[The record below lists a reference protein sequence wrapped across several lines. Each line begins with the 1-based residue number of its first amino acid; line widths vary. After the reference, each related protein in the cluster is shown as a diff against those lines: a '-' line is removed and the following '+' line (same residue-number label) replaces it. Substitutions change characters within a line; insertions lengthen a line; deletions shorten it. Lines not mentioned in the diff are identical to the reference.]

1 MYYPTGSLKQRLCV
15 AGRDALYAYCA
26 ARGVPHARLG
36 KLVVAT
42 SGAQA
47 PALDALA
54 ATALA
59 NGVTDLRRLS
69 ALETAR
75 LEPAVRAH
83 LALLSPSSGI
93 LDSHALMAALQADAE
108 AAGATVALRSRVVSG
123 ETTGRSG
130 LRLLVADDANAN
142 AAPAAL
148 QARTVVVCA
157 GLGTPALLR
166 SLRGVDVASLPRQR
180 LAKGNYFALRG
191 GVAAPFARLVYPL
204 PQDGGLGVHATL
216 DLAGRVRFGPDVQ
229 WLPHDADPSALDF
242 RVDPARAAAF
252 ESAVRQYWPALPDG
266 ALVADY
272 SGIRPK
278 LSGPGDAAADFV
290 IAGSATHGAPGLV
303 ALLGIESPGLTAC
316 LALADAAARAVQA
329 EQDGTGAGFA

>member
-1 MYYPTGSLKQRLCV
+1 LYYPPGSLKQRLCV

-42 SGAQA
+42 SATQE

-69 ALETAR
+69 SLETAR

-83 LALLSPSSGI
+83 SALLSPSSGI
-93 LDSHALMAALQADAE
+93 LDSLALIQALQADAE
-108 AAGATVALRSRVVSG
+108 AAGATVSLRSRAVCG
-123 ETTGRSG
+123 ETTGAHG
-130 LRLLVADDANAN
+130 FRLLVAEDSHLAGS
-142 AAPAAL
+142 PATL
-148 QARTVVVCA
+148 QARTVVLCA

-166 SLRGVDVASLPRQR
+166 SLRGVDATNLPRQR
-180 LAKGNYFALRG
+180 LAKGNYFALRAC
-191 GVAAPFARLVYPL
+191 VAAPFARLVYPL

-229 WLPHDADPSALDF
+229 WLPHDANPSSLDY

-252 ESAVRQYWPALPDG
+252 EAAVRQYWPALPDG

-290 IAGSATHGAPGLV
+290 IAGSATHGARGLV

-329 EQDGTGAGFA
+329 EQDGSGSGFA